1 MFRRSLLLLSVL
13 AFGCAHKEGAE
24 EAAPS
29 AAAAD
34 DPAQAF
40 RNEQPK
46 PGTPKDFVGPVP
58 VRTTLPNGLTVLVI
72 EKHDLPLVAMQVVVR
87 SGTSADVKGHEGI
100 AQMVA
105 NMLQSGTT
113 TRKASDIDEAIETL
127 GAQIASSTD
136 LDGTSAFVQVLRDN
150 LPQAMDVLADVV
162 QNPTFPADELERVR
176 TQMTTN
182 LLQERDS
189 PPRLASRTLLQ
200 TIYGDHPYGR
210 SAAVTPDGLAKVKQ
224 AELKAFHAKHYRPG
238 NAAIIIVGDISSDEA
253 VKLVTAKLGAWKGS
267 DTPPTIGPVTARKPG
282 IILVPKAGAAQAQI
296 LAGHVGV
303 PRSHPDFYALVLANL
318 VLGGQFNSRI
328 NMNLRE
334 QKGFTYGASSAFNYG
349 RGPGAFF
356 VATSTRPEVAAPA
369 IHEVL
374 LEIRKLRESGVTE
387 QELEAAKSN
396 YIESLPG
403 EFDTVR
409 SLARMVGTIYM
420 YDLPLDYYGAIGAKL
435 RAVTLD
441 DVARAVK
448 QHIDDDKLEIVVVG
462 DEGQLKGQLEAL
474 GASDMSRKV
483 EVRVPPPID
492 KKGSPAKAGEKH
504 GDPAAF

>member
-1 MFRRSLLLLSVL
+1 MRRTLVSLLSVL
-13 AFGCAHKEGAE
+13 AFACGRGTDKPVTAGTDATSD
-24 EAAPS
+24 A
-29 AAAAD
+29 
-34 DPAQAF
+34 AQAF
-40 RNEQPK
+40 RLEQPK
-46 PGTPKDFVGPVP
+46 AAKPKDFVGPVP
-58 VRTTLPNGLTVLVI
+58 TRTVLPSGLTVMVI
-72 EKHDLPLVAMQVVVR
+72 EKHELPLVAVHLVVR
-87 SGTSADVKGHEGI
+87 SGTSADTKGHEGI

-127 GAQIASSTD
+127 GTQISSSTD
-136 LDGTSAFVQVLRDN
+136 LDGSAAFVQVLRDN
-150 LPQAMDVLADVV
+150 LPQAFDVLADVI

-176 TQMTTN
+176 AQMTTN

-210 SAAVTPDGLAKVKQ
+210 SAAVTPDGLAKVKRD
-224 AELKAFHAKHYRPG
+224 ELKAFHAKHYRPG
-238 NAAIIIVGDISSDEA
+238 NAAIIIVGDITSDEA
-253 VKLVTAKLGAWKGS
+253 TKLVESRFGGWKGS
-267 DTPPTIGPVTARKPG
+267 DTPPPIGPVAARKPG

-303 PRSHPDFYALVLANL
+303 PRSDPDFYALVLANL

-369 IHEVL
+369 IHEIL
-374 LEIRKLRESGVTE
+374 LEIRKIRQSGVTE
-387 QELEAAKSN
+387 QELEGAKSN

-435 RAVTLD
+435 REVSID
-441 DVARAVK
+441 HVAKAVK
-448 QHIDDDKLEIVVVG
+448 DHIDDDKLEIVVVG
-462 DEGQLKGQLEAL
+462 DEGQLKAQLEAL
-474 GASDMSRKV
+474 GQSDMSRPV
-483 EVRVPPPID
+483 EVRPPPAID
-492 KKGSPAKAGEKH
+492 KKPQPGKPGAAGNPAR
-504 GDPAAF
+504 

>member
-1 MFRRSLLLLSVL
+1 MRRLAIATLSVF
-13 AFGCAHKEGAE
+13 AFSCAHKGD
-24 EAAPS
+24 APKTGTS
-29 AAAAD
+29 PTSD
-34 DPAQAF
+34 EAQAF
-40 RNEQPK
+40 RSEQPK
-46 PGTPKDFVGPVP
+46 AGAPKDFVGPVP
-58 VRTTLPNGLTVLVI
+58 TRTTLPSGLTLLVI
-72 EKHDLPLVAMQVVVR
+72 EKHELPLVAVQLVVR
-87 SGTSADVKGHEGI
+87 SGTSADAKGHEGI

-127 GAQIASSTD
+127 GAQIQTSTD
-136 LDGTSAFVQVLRDN
+136 LDGSSAFVQVLKGN
-150 LPQAMDVLADVV
+150 LPQAFDVLADVV
-162 QNPTFPADELERVR
+162 QNPTFPPDELERVR
-176 TQMTTN
+176 KTMTTN

-210 SAAVTPDGLAKVKQ
+210 NAAVTPDGLAKVKRD
-224 AELKAFHAKHYRPG
+224 ELKAFHTKHYRPG
-238 NAAIIIVGDISSDEA
+238 NAALIVIGDITASEA
-253 VKLVTAKLGAWKGS
+253 VKLATEKFAAWKGS
-267 DTPPTIGPVTARKPG
+267 DTPPTIGAVTSKKPG

-303 PRSHPDFYALVLANL
+303 SRSDPDFYSLVLANL

-387 QELEAAKSN
+387 QELENAKSN

-409 SLARMVGTIYM
+409 ALARMVGTIYM
-420 YDLPLDYYGAIGAKL
+420 YDLPLDYYGTIGEKL
-435 RAVTLD
+435 RAVTSD
-441 DVARAVK
+441 AVAKAVRD
-448 QHIDDDKLEIVVVG
+448 HIDDDKLEIVVVG
-462 DEGQLKGQLEAL
+462 DEGQLKAQLEAL
-474 GASDMSRKV
+474 GASDMSRTV
-483 EVRVPPPID
+483 EVRPPPPVD
-492 KKGSPAKAGEKH
+492 KKGAPAKADDKH
-504 GDPAAF
+504 GDPA